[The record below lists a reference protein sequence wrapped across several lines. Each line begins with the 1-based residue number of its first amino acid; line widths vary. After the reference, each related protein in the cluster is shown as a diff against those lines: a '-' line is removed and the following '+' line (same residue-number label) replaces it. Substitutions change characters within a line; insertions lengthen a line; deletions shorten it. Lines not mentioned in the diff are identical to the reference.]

1 MVRRVLMLTYFFPP
15 VAGVG
20 VERSLKHATY
30 LPLAGWMPVVV
41 APANSAYR
49 LVDSTTL
56 DRLPRG
62 IEVHR
67 SLTLEPGHLR
77 HAMAALRRAVASGA
91 PPAADPHAPVAAD
104 HELTRPTRPGPS
116 DGEPGSP
123 LRTLLNRAWA
133 AAIPLLYF
141 PDEQLLWTLGAMI
154 AAIVTHRRDPVDA
167 IYSSSPP
174 ISGHLAAAALRPI
187 LGVPWIADFRD
198 PWIGNAYQRPLA
210 APYRL
215 LQASLERSIIAAA
228 DRSVFASAG
237 VRDEYAERYPAFA
250 HRLVT
255 IPNGYDLREIDAL
268 PAADAPTEDGTP
280 FRLVFT
286 GSMQYL
292 PELELLV
299 DGLELLLARRPDLRE
314 RLRVDFVGW
323 FSPET
328 QVVADRRFPALEP
341 VVRRFG
347 FVPKQEALAHLRS
360 ADAAFIVLAAAPGR
374 AHVPPAKL
382 FEYIGL
388 DRPVLAIA
396 PPGEARR
403 ILDELGWGLAADPT
417 PEGVAGG
424 IERLLSAAPSGG
436 TADPERRYERSTLS
450 RRLAA
455 LLDEVVK
462 AAG

>member
-1 MVRRVLMLTYFFPP
+1 
-15 VAGVG
+15 
-20 VERSLKHATY
+20 
-30 LPLAGWMPVVV
+30 
-41 APANSAYR
+41 
-49 LVDSTTL
+49 
-56 DRLPRG
+56 
-62 IEVHR
+62 
-67 SLTLEPGHLR
+67 
-77 HAMAALRRAVASGA
+77 
-91 PPAADPHAPVAAD
+91 
-104 HELTRPTRPGPS
+104 
-116 DGEPGSP
+116 
-123 LRTLLNRAWA
+123 
-133 AAIPLLYF
+133 
-141 PDEQLLWTLGAMI
+141 
-154 AAIVTHRRDPVDA
+154 
-167 IYSSSPP
+167 
-174 ISGHLAAAALRPI
+174 
-187 LGVPWIADFRD
+187 
-198 PWIGNAYQRPLA
+198 
-210 APYRL
+210 
-215 LQASLERSIIAAA
+215 
-228 DRSVFASAG
+228 
-237 VRDEYAERYPAFA
+237 
-250 HRLVT
+250 
-255 IPNGYDLREIDAL
+255 
-268 PAADAPTEDGTP
+268 
-280 FRLVFT
+280 
-286 GSMQYL
+286 MQYL

-314 RLRVDFVGW
+314 RLRVDFVAAGSAPRRRS
-323 FSPET
+323 SPH
-328 QVVADRRFPALEP
+328 RRFPALEP